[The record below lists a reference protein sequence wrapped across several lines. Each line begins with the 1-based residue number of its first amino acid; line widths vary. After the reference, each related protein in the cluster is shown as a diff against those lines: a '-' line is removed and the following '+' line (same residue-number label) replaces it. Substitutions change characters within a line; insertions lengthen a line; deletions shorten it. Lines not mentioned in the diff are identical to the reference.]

1 MELLHTAS
9 VKKDVGT
16 RGAKEILLVLLP
28 TRLQQPVSIKVRL
41 ESVRTGSLL
50 VQGHTGN

>member
-1 MELLHTAS
+1 MELLRTAS

-28 TRLQQPVSIKVRL
+28 TRLQQPVSIKVPTG
-41 ESVRTGSLL
+41 VRENWFPGCPGT
-50 VQGHTGN
+50 HR